1 MLCFSL
7 IPFII
12 QTLNTKTFNFQTF
25 NIQPLTFRL
34 SNFSFEGFN
43 FKIQGRLLSASPNIT
58 APSQSPYHLQISFY
72 CQWIF
77 TFLCL
82 AL

>member
-7 IPFII
+7 VPVII

-43 FKIQGRLLSASPNIT
+43 FKIHGRLLSASPNIT
-58 APSQSPYHLQISFY
+58 APSQSPYHL
-72 CQWIF
+72 
-77 TFLCL
+77 
-82 AL
+82 